1 MKKRYVMEKKQF
13 KSESKR
19 LMDLMINSIYTNKEI
34 FLRELISNASDAIDK
49 VYYKTLTDK
58 DKTFN
63 KEDYYIRIHP
73 NKDNRTLTIED
84 TGIGMTAAELE
95 DNLGTIAKSGS
106 SDFKNDQEMEEDFDI
121 IGQFGVGFYSAFM
134 VADKVE
140 VETKALDADQACLWV
155 SEGADGYTIEPGTR
169 KTHGSKITLH
179 LKENTE
185 DNNFDDYLEP
195 YRIRHLVEHYS
206 NFIRYPIK
214 MVDEKSRVKEETK
227 DSENPEYET
236 YLADDVLNSMI
247 PIWRKNKNEL
257 TDEDYNNFYH
267 DKRLGFDAPLA
278 HVHLSIEGAMSYK
291 AILYIPGQAPFDYYT
306 RDYEKGLE
314 LYSNGVLIMEKCSEL
329 LPDYFSFVKGVVDS
343 EDISLNISREMLQQ
357 DRQLR
362 LISRKIDTRIS
373 EELKK
378 MQENDRESYEKFFK
392 AFGNQLKVGTYDKW
406 GQDKEKLQDFL
417 LFYSSKEGKMVTLKE
432 YVERMP
438 EDQKYIYYATGSS
451 VSQLE
456 KLPQVSI
463 IKDKNYEILYLTETI
478 DEFVI
483 QTLRQYEEKEFRS
496 VSSQNLGLEAP
507 EENAADE
514 AADTSETD
522 EKLLAKMKDLI
533 GDEVVKVKTT
543 AHLKDDVAYLSTE
556 GDLSIEMEMTL
567 NTMPQGGDVKAK
579 KVLEINK
586 NHPVYEKLKTFY
598 EADDDQFALYTELL
612 YNQARLIAGLPLD
625 DVVAFTK
632 NISKLM

>member
-1 MKKRYVMEKKQF
+1 MEKKQF

-63 KEDYYIRIHP
+63 KDDYYIRIHP
-73 NKDNRTLTIED
+73 DKDNRTLTIED
-84 TGIGMTAAELE
+84 TGIGMTEAELD

-106 SDFKNDQEMEEDFDI
+106 SDFKSEQEMEEDFDI

-134 VADKVE
+134 VADKVT
-140 VETKALDADQACLWV
+140 VETKAVDSEQSYIWV

-185 DNNFDDYLEP
+185 DNNYDDYLEP

-214 MVDEKSRVKEETK
+214 MVVENSRIKEETK
-227 DSENPEYET
+227 DSDNPEYET
-236 YLADDVLNSMI
+236 YLSDDVLNSMI

-362 LISRKIDTRIS
+362 LISRKIDSRIS

-378 MQENDRESYEKFFK
+378 MQENDRETYEKFFK
-392 AFGNQLKVGTYDKW
+392 AFGNQIKVGTYDKW

-463 IKDKNYEILYLTETI
+463 IKDKDYEILYLTETI
-478 DEFVI
+478 DEFVT
-483 QTLRQYEEKEFRS
+483 QTLRQYGEKEFRS

-507 EENAADE
+507 DEDKKDE
-514 AADTSETD
+514 AEQTSEVD
-522 EKLLAKMKDLI
+522 EKLLAKMKELI

-586 NHPVYEKLKTFY
+586 NHPVYEKLKAFY
-598 EADDDQFALYTELL
+598 ETDDAQFALYTELL

>member
-1 MKKRYVMEKKQF
+1 MEKKQF

-19 LMDLMINSIYTNKEI
+19 LMDLMIHSIYTNKEI

-63 KEDYYIRIHP
+63 KDDYYIRIHP

-106 SDFKNDQEMEEDFDI
+106 SDFKDDQEMEEDFDL

-134 VADKVE
+134 VSDKVE
-140 VETKALDADQACLWV
+140 VETKSFDEETSSVWV

-169 KTHGSKITLH
+169 TTHGSKITLY
-179 LKENTE
+179 LKENSE
-185 DNNFDDYLEP
+185 DNNYDDYLEP
-195 YRIRHLVEHYS
+195 YRIRQLVEHYS

-214 MVDEKSRVKEETK
+214 MVEEKSRVKEDTK

-378 MQENDRESYEKFFK
+378 MLANDRETYEKFFT
-392 AFGNQLKVGTYDKW
+392 AFGNQIKVGTYDKW

-463 IKDKNYEILYLTETI
+463 IKNKNYEILYLIETI
-478 DEFVI
+478 DEFVT
-483 QTLRQYEEKEFRS
+483 QTLKQYQDKEFRS

-507 EENAADE
+507 EENQVD
-514 AADTSETD
+514 DDTKTSEVD

-586 NHPVYEKLKTFY
+586 NHPVYEKLKSYY
-598 EADDDQFALYTELL
+598 EVDDDQFALYTELL

>member
-1 MKKRYVMEKKQF
+1 MEKKQF

-73 NKDNRTLTIED
+73 DKDNRTLTIED

-106 SDFKNDQEMEEDFDI
+106 SDFKNEQEMEEDFDI

-134 VADKVE
+134 VADKVS
-140 VETKALDADQACLWV
+140 VETKSVDDEASCLWV

-185 DNNFDDYLEP
+185 DNNYDDYLEP

-214 MVDEKSRVKEETK
+214 MVAENSRVKEETK
-227 DSENPEYET
+227 DSDNPEYET
-236 YLADDVLNSMI
+236 YLSDDVLNSMI

-378 MQENDRESYEKFFK
+378 MQENDRETYEKFFK
-392 AFGNQLKVGTYDKW
+392 AFGNQIKVGTYDKW

-463 IKDKNYEILYLTETI
+463 IKDKDYEILYLTETI
-478 DEFVI
+478 DEFVT
-483 QTLRQYEEKEFRS
+483 QTLRQYDEKEFRS

-507 EENAADE
+507 DEDKKDEADE
-514 AADTSETD
+514 TAEVDQ
-522 EKLLAKMKDLI
+522 KLLEKMKELI

-586 NHPVYEKLKTFY
+586 NHPVYQKLKTFY
-598 EADDDQFALYTELL
+598 EADDEQFALYTELL

>member
-1 MKKRYVMEKKQF
+1 MEKKQF

-58 DKTFN
+58 DKSFN
-63 KEDYYIRIHP
+63 KDDYYIRIHP
-73 NKDNRTLTIED
+73 DKDNRTLTIED

-106 SDFKNDQEMEEDFDI
+106 SDFKNEQEMEEDFDI

-140 VETKALDADQACLWV
+140 VETKSVDDEQSYLWV
-155 SEGADGYTIEPGTR
+155 SEGADGYTIEPGER

-179 LKENTE
+179 LKENSE

-214 MVDEKSRVKEETK
+214 MVVENSRVKEETK
-227 DSENPEYET
+227 DSDKPEYET
-236 YLADDVLNSMI
+236 YLSDDVLNSMI

-378 MQENDRESYEKFFK
+378 MQENDRENYETFFK
-392 AFGNQLKVGTYDKW
+392 AFGNQIKVGTYDKW

-417 LFYSSKEGKMVTLKE
+417 MFYSSKEGKLVTLKE

-438 EDQKYIYYATGSS
+438 EDQKYIYYASGSS
-451 VSQLE
+451 VGQIE

-463 IKDKNYEILYLTETI
+463 IKNKNYEILYFIETI
-478 DEFVI
+478 DEFVT
-483 QTLRQYEEKEFRS
+483 QTLRQYDEKEFRS

-507 EENAADE
+507 EEDE
-514 AADTSETD
+514 NDDTSETSEVD
-522 EKLLAKMKDLI
+522 EKLLEKMKELI

-586 NHPVYEKLKTFY
+586 NHPVYEKLRTYY
-598 EADDDQFALYTELL
+598 ESDQEQFALYTELL